1 MGLFSFRE
9 TLKVKPAIKG
19 RGSPEN
25 PAGRFERIDFVADGE
40 APVAEGVPKTV
51 YYRDRTKTIISYNQS
66 PDVSFDASV
75 NPYRGCEHGC
85 VYCYARPTHEY
96 LGLSAGLDFETK
108 IFVKQNAP
116 ELLRKELRSPRWVP
130 KPIAMSGV
138 TDCYQPA
145 EKHFRITR
153 KCLKV
158 LREFQNPVGIVTK
171 NYLVTRDLDILSDM
185 AGIGCASVIIS
196 VTTLDGELSRKMEPR
211 ASQPEYRL
219 RAIARLADAGI
230 PVTVLIAPV
239 IPGLTDHEIPA
250 IMKEASARGAQDA
263 GYVMLRLPYGVG
275 DIFSS
280 WLKRHYPDRK
290 KKVLGRI
297 ESMRDGEL
305 NSSEYR
311 VRMRGKGIF
320 AEQTERIFRVAYGK
334 FGFSGRKAPLDVS
347 RFRRGGA
354 GQLSLF

>member
-1 MGLFSFRE
+1 M
-9 TLKVKPAIKG
+9 KPAIKG
-19 RGSPEN
+19 RGSTEN
-25 PAGRFERIDFVADGE
+25 PAGRFERIDFVAD
-40 APVAEGVPKTV
+40 APAAEDVPRTV

-66 PDVSFDASV
+66 PDISFDASI

-116 ELLRKELRSPRWVP
+116 DLLRKELRSVKWVP

-153 KCLKV
+153 KCLEV
-158 LREFQNPVGIVTK
+158 LREFRNPVGIVTK
-171 NYLVTRDLDILSDM
+171 NYLVTRDIDILSAM
-185 AGIGCASVIIS
+185 AEIGCAGAVIS

-219 RAIARLADAGI
+219 KAIAKLADAGI
-230 PVTVLIAPV
+230 PVTVLVAPV

-250 IMKEASARGAQDA
+250 IMKEASARGAVDA
-263 GYVMLRLPYGVG
+263 GYVMLRLPYGVA
-275 DIFSS
+275 DIFSA
-280 WLKRHYPDRK
+280 WLKRHYPDRRK
-290 KKVLGRI
+290 KIMGRI
-297 ESMRDGEL
+297 ESMRDGSL

-311 VRMRGKGIF
+311 TRMKGKGIF
-320 AEQTERIFRVAYGK
+320 AEQTERIFRVAYRK
-334 FGFSGRKAPLDVS
+334 FGFSGRKAPLDAS
-347 RFRRGGA
+347 RFKRGG
-354 GQLSLF
+354 GVQLELF